1 MAAQNQ
7 SASQQTPTATE
18 AVLGGPTFDPA
29 KWLIVP
35 ARTFESLKMGE
46 VFRMPSRTLTEA
58 HTSAFQAVS
67 LDNNPL
73 HYDNEYA
80 KKHGIKTAL
89 VVPLEVLSF
98 AIPGASLFTLA
109 IGEVL
114 IAWTRVTADYV
125 GKCFVGDTLY
135 PALEIAGLATL
146 EDKGQ
151 VTMAIT
157 ILNQRGEVV
166 LTGQEI
172 FELKLTPGAQ

>member
-7 SASQQTPTATE
+7 SLSQQTPTATE
-18 AVLGGPTFDPA
+18 AVLGGPIFDPA

-35 ARTFESLKMGE
+35 ARTFESLKVGE

-89 VVPLEVLSF
+89 VVPLEVLAF

-114 IAWTRVTADYV
+114 MRGPASPRTTWASVLWATPCMPRWRLPTLLRSRTRARSRWRS
-125 GKCFVGDTLY
+125 LSS
-135 PALEIAGLATL
+135 I
-146 EDKGQ
+146 
-151 VTMAIT
+151 
-157 ILNQRGEVV
+157 NGEKWC
-166 LTGQEI
+166 LQARKS
-172 FELKLTPGAQ
+172 LS